1 MAAELAQL
9 VQRAARE
16 DTSLEMPSIL
26 WLEHLNL
33 VCGRREATE
42 AFYLHALGCTLDT
55 NRRDANLG
63 QQQFHLNA
71 PQSDEAALVLSGTI
85 GLCVPGLA
93 ALKRRLEYAANAMVG
108 GGGAA
113 AQEMTE
119 ALQDTQFAWEDCGEH
134 VRVTGPWGNVFLI
147 WDSEAMM
154 EDVNHFVA
162 PPRMVSMNEV

>member
-71 PQSDEAALVLSGTI
+71 
-85 GLCVPGLA
+85 
-93 ALKRRLEYAANAMVG
+93 
-108 GGGAA
+108 
-113 AQEMTE
+113 
-119 ALQDTQFAWEDCGEH
+119 TQFAWEDCGEH